1 MLSFEFDYYH
11 PTSIEEAVQ
20 LFHTLDEER
29 KYPLYYSGGTE
40 IITLGRLNLVYTN
53 AVIDIK
59 GIPECNVMESHG
71 DSFVTGAALS
81 LTAIEEHNGFPLLS
95 KAASGVADHT
105 ARNKITIGG
114 NICGQIF
121 YREAVLPYLLTDSKI
136 VAAGMDG
143 NRTVALM
150 NVFNKTLS
158 LKRGEFLVQLQT
170 DKHYLDLPYH
180 CVKKRQQ
187 WDTGYPLVTIAAIK
201 AEEGIRVAF
210 SGVCP
215 FPFRSREMEKALNAN
230 GASLQDRIL
239 ASLKHLPTPVLDDI
253 EGSSQYRLF
262 VLKNTLFDILEE
274 LEGDNR

>member
-20 LFHTLDEER
+20 LFRTLDQER

-59 GIPECNVMESHG
+59 GIPECNVMENHG

-105 ARNKITIGG
+105 ARNKITVGG

-143 NRTVALM
+143 IRTEALM
-150 NVFNKTLS
+150 NVFNKTLR
-158 LKRGEFLVQLQT
+158 LNRGEFLLQLQT
-170 DKHYLDLPYH
+170 DKHYLELPYL

-239 ASLKHLPTPVLDDI
+239 ASLKHLPKPVLDDV